1 MAAVRAS
8 RPQAQATPLVAALA
22 AAAVFEL
29 LVLRTFTRTAIHIPA
44 LSALQAPYEVIAF
57 AGRYAYF
64 VSVALLMIVLP
75 VLISVLA
82 RDRRAG
88 GRVAG
93 AGVALFLV
101 SAGAGAAGAVPPL
114 IMDAGTL
121 VAFTLMLGAAAG
133 RRGGSA
139 LLPLAML
146 GGAFL
151 AGGGFTVLQAAAQD
165 GVATINASWL
175 LTVAEYS
182 GCAFALALPLAVG
195 RRPDRASL
203 IAGGAV
209 TVIAFGSFAA
219 NGGATSRILLLWNE
233 GLTGALPGVVYAA
246 AAGALVLA
254 FVSLARSGQAMAAM
268 GVALLVS
275 GGLGLHNTYQT
286 GLVVA
291 GLAALCIAVAP
302 AARDAAAETVVA
314 G

>member
-1 MAAVRAS
+1 MASVRIS
-8 RPQAQATPLVAALA
+8 RPQSQATPLIAALA

-29 LVLRTFTRTAIHIPA
+29 LILRTFTRTAIYIPA
-44 LSALQAPYEVIAF
+44 LSVLQAPYEVVAL

-64 VSVALLMIVLP
+64 VSVALLAIVLP

-82 RDRRAG
+82 RDRRTG

-101 SAGAGAAGAVPPL
+101 SAGAGAAGAVPPF
-114 IMDAGTL
+114 IMDTGTL
-121 VAFTLMLGAAAG
+121 LAFTLVLGVAAG
-133 RRGGSA
+133 RRGGKA
-139 LLPLAML
+139 FLPLAML
-146 GGAFL
+146 GGAFM
-151 AGGGFTVLQAAAQD
+151 AGGGSTVLQAAAQD
-165 GVATINASWL
+165 GLLTINASWL

-182 GCAFALALPLAVG
+182 GSAFALALPLAVG

-203 IAGGAV
+203 IAGGLVA
-209 TVIAFGSFAA
+209 VIAFGSFTA

-254 FVSLARSGQAMAAM
+254 FVSLARSGQSLVAMA
-268 GVALLVS
+268 VALLVA

-286 GLVVA
+286 GLVIA
-291 GLAALCIAVAP
+291 GLAALCIAAAP
-302 AARDAAAETVVA
+302 AAPDAAAEAVVP